1 MDTTSA
7 PGAHMRTRAMRAT
20 LLGATALFCMGGGAL
35 PAFGQDSQIET
46 VVVTAEKRAEDI
58 NKVPVTVQALSG
70 EDLERQGIRDVKS
83 ALAFIP
89 GASLAG
95 ETSQGTQVYQLR
107 GVSTGDTTG
116 DPTVA
121 SYLDDFA
128 FSIPSVPFAA
138 PADLFDLQRLEILK
152 GPQGTLYGSSSLG
165 GVIKVVTNDPDTEK
179 FDVKAAASF
188 GAVHEHG
195 YNYSGDLMVNLP
207 IDDTLAVRGVISGK
221 HLSGYSLVPALGIR
235 NGNNDDTVTGRV
247 KVLWKPT
254 ERLSFLGSFWRF
266 DDQQDFT
273 NRMDG
278 FDPPLINDVGVG
290 NSPTS
295 FTLFTGK
302 INYDFDFAS
311 LTATSG
317 YINRHNSLLANGCQV
332 DTCFVAEIPGAS
344 RSFVQEVRL
353 TSNDEGPLHWIG
365 GMFYQYGETQS
376 NTLFHLTSDVN
387 PDIFIDGT
395 SAYHSLE
402 LAGFGE
408 VSYDLFGGMVRPLVG
423 LRYSAVKRN
432 LLQDSTTT
440 ITSEPPVVIGSNDT
454 QAGKN
459 YHISPRFNVSVYP
472 SEDGMVYFN
481 AAQGFRPGAL
491 QTAANVAALQAVTGV
506 VTNIQLD
513 TDSLWSYEVGAKWSL
528 FDNTLSVN
536 GSVYLINWNDAQFQT
551 GLSGIS
557 GIVNLGDIKGR
568 GFDLQLIYATPI
580 PGLTFQAAGGY
591 NSTTIDNINPQITAG
606 LPFLRDG
613 VQVPNVPKGNV
624 SFSFN
629 YARPLNYH
637 ELVFIADATYQ
648 YRAKESDLATGRE
661 SSDLNIFSIE
671 AGIQKDAYQV
681 LFFVDNLTDER
692 GPSIWEQGRM
702 IVPRPRTIGMR
713 LAFSPEL

>member
-1 MDTTSA
+1 MDNT
-7 PGAHMRTRAMRAT
+7 GAAFAHARMRAMRAA
-20 LLGATALFCMGGGAL
+20 LFGATAIIGAGNL
-35 PAFGQDSQIET
+35 QPVLAQENQIET
-46 VVVTAEKRAEDI
+46 VVVTAEKRSEDI

-70 EDLERQGIRDVKS
+70 DDLQRQGIQDIKS

-95 ETSQGTQVYQLR
+95 ETSQGTQTYQLR

-116 DPTVA
+116 DATVA

-165 GVIKVVTNDPDTEK
+165 GVIKVVTNDPDTEH
-179 FDVKAAASF
+179 FDVRAAASF

-195 YNYSGDLMVNLP
+195 YDYSGDLMVNLP
-207 IDDTLAVRGVISGK
+207 IDDTLAIRGVISGK

-254 ERLSFLGSFWRF
+254 ERMSILASYWRY

-295 FTLFTGK
+295 FSLYTGK
-302 INYDFDFAS
+302 ITYDFDFAT
-311 LTATSG
+311 LTSTSG
-317 YINRHNSLLANGCQV
+317 YINRHNGLKALGCQV
-332 DTCFVAEIPGAS
+332 DTCFDAQIPSAS
-344 RSFVQEVRL
+344 NSFVQEVRL
-353 TSNDEGPLHWIG
+353 ASNDEGPLHWIG
-365 GMFYQYGETQS
+365 GVFYQYGETSS

-395 SAYHSLE
+395 SAYHSIE
-402 LAGFGE
+402 WAGFGE

-423 LRYSAVKRN
+423 IRYSSVKRN
-432 LLQDSTTT
+432 LLQNSTTT
-440 ITSEPPVVIGSNDT
+440 VTSDPPVVIGSNDT
-454 QAGKN
+454 QSGKN
-459 YHISPRFNVSVYP
+459 YHVSPRFNISVYP
-472 SEDGMVYFN
+472 NENGMVYFN

-491 QTAANVAALQAVTGV
+491 QTAANVAALEAVTGV
-506 VTNIQLD
+506 VTNIQLQ
-513 TDSLWSYEVGAKWSL
+513 TDSLWSYEVGTKWQL

-536 GSVYLINWNDAQFQT
+536 GSIYLISWNDAQYQT

-557 GIVNLGDIKGR
+557 GIINLGDVSGKGI
-568 GFDLQLIYATPI
+568 DLEFVYATPI
-580 PGLTFQAAGGY
+580 PGLTFQAAA
-591 NSTTIDNINPQITAG
+591 NWNKTTIDNINPLVTAG
-606 LPFLRDG
+606 LPFLQNG
-613 VQVPNVPKGNV
+613 VQVPNVPKGNF
-624 SFSFN
+624 SLSFN
-629 YARPLNYH
+629 YERPISYH
-637 ELVFIADATYQ
+637 NLTLVADATYQ
-648 YRAKESDLATGRE
+648 YRAKEEDLATGRQ
-661 SSDLNIFSIE
+661 SSDLNIISFEGGIE
-671 AGIQKDAYQV
+671 KDAYRV
-681 LFFVDNLTDER
+681 LFFVDNATDER
-692 GPSIWEQGRM
+692 GPSLWEQGRM

-713 LAFSPEL
+713 LAFNPEQ

>member
-95 ETSQGTQVYQLR
+95 DTSQGTQVYQLR

-317 YINRHNSLLANGCQV
+317 YINRHNGLLANGCQV

-353 TSNDEGPLHWIG
+353 T
-365 GMFYQYGETQS
+365 
-376 NTLFHLTSDVN
+376 
-387 PDIFIDGT
+387 
-395 SAYHSLE
+395 
-402 LAGFGE
+402 
-408 VSYDLFGGMVRPLVG
+408 
-423 LRYSAVKRN
+423 
-432 LLQDSTTT
+432 
-440 ITSEPPVVIGSNDT
+440 
-454 QAGKN
+454 
-459 YHISPRFNVSVYP
+459 
-472 SEDGMVYFN
+472 
-481 AAQGFRPGAL
+481 
-491 QTAANVAALQAVTGV
+491 
-506 VTNIQLD
+506 
-513 TDSLWSYEVGAKWSL
+513 
-528 FDNTLSVN
+528 
-536 GSVYLINWNDAQFQT
+536 
-551 GLSGIS
+551 
-557 GIVNLGDIKGR
+557 
-568 GFDLQLIYATPI
+568 
-580 PGLTFQAAGGY
+580 
-591 NSTTIDNINPQITAG
+591 
-606 LPFLRDG
+606 
-613 VQVPNVPKGNV
+613 
-624 SFSFN
+624 
-629 YARPLNYH
+629 
-637 ELVFIADATYQ
+637 
-648 YRAKESDLATGRE
+648 
-661 SSDLNIFSIE
+661 
-671 AGIQKDAYQV
+671 
-681 LFFVDNLTDER
+681 
-692 GPSIWEQGRM
+692 
-702 IVPRPRTIGMR
+702 
-713 LAFSPEL
+713 

>member
-1 MDTTSA
+1 MESA
-7 PGAHMRTRAMRAT
+7 VTAYARMHARGMWIA
-20 LLGATALFCMGGGAL
+20 LLGTVALYGGGAGL
-35 PAFGQDSQIET
+35 TPALAQSGQIET
-46 VVVTAEKRAEDI
+46 VVVTAEKRSQDI
-58 NKVPVTVQALSG
+58 NKVPLTVQALSG

-107 GVSTGDTTG
+107 GVSSGDTTG

-138 PADLFDLQRLEILK
+138 PSDLFDLQRLEILK

-165 GVIKVVTNDPDTEK
+165 GVIKVVTNDPDTEN

-207 IDDTLAVRGVISGK
+207 FDDTLAVRGVISGK
-221 HLSGYSLVPALGIR
+221 HLSGYSFVPALGIR

-254 ERLSFLGSFWRF
+254 ERLSILGSFWRF

-295 FTLFTGK
+295 FTLYTGK
-302 INYDFDFAS
+302 ITYDFDFAT
-311 LTATSG
+311 LTSTSG
-317 YINRHNSLLANGCQV
+317 YINRHNDLLANGCQI
-332 DTCFVAEIPGAS
+332 DTCFVAQVPGGS
-344 RSFVQEVRL
+344 NSFVQEVRL
-353 TSNDEGPLHWIG
+353 ASNDEGPLHWIG
-365 GMFYQYGETQS
+365 GVFYQYGETAS
-376 NTLFHLTSDVN
+376 NTLFHLTSDIN

-402 LAGFGE
+402 WAGFGE
-408 VSYDLFGGMVRPLVG
+408 VSYDLFGGVVRPLVG

-440 ITSEPPVVIGSNDT
+440 VTSDPPVVIGSNDT
-454 QAGKN
+454 QSGKN
-459 YHISPRFNVSVYP
+459 YHISPRFNISVFP
-472 SEDGMVYFN
+472 NEDGMFYFN

-506 VTNIQLD
+506 VTNIQLA

-536 GSVYLINWNDAQFQT
+536 GSLYLISWNDAQFQT
-551 GLSGIS
+551 GLSGIT
-557 GIVNLGDIKGR
+557 GIVNLGDIQGR
-568 GFDLQLIYATPI
+568 GFDLQLVYATPI

-591 NSTTIDNINPQITAG
+591 NSTTIDNINPKITAG
-606 LPFLRDG
+606 LPFLHDG

-624 SFSFN
+624 SFSLN

-637 ELVFIADATYQ
+637 ELVLLADATYQ
-648 YRAKESDLATGRE
+648 YRAKEADLATGRE
-661 SSDLNIFSIE
+661 SSDLNIFSFE
-671 AGIQKDAYQV
+671 VGVQKAAYQV
-681 LFFVDNLTDER
+681 MFFIDNVTDER

>member
-7 PGAHMRTRAMRAT
+7 LCAHAHMRAMRVA
-20 LLGATALFCMGGGAL
+20 LLGATALFLTGTGAQ
-35 PAFGQDSQIET
+35 PVFAQEAQIET
-46 VVVTAEKRAEDI
+46 VVVTAEKRSEDI
-58 NKVPVTVQALSG
+58 NKVPVTVQAISG
-70 EDLERQGIRDVKS
+70 EDLERQGIRDIKS

-95 ETSQGTQVYQLR
+95 ETSQGTTAYQLR

-116 DPTVA
+116 DATVA

-165 GVIKVVTNDPDTEK
+165 GVVKVVTNDPDTEK
-179 FDVKAAASF
+179 FDVRAAASF

-207 IDDTLAVRGVISGK
+207 LDDTLAVRGVISGK

-235 NGNNDDTVTGRV
+235 NGNNDDTITGRV

-254 ERLSFLGSFWRF
+254 ERLSMLGSFWRF

-278 FDPPLINDVGVG
+278 FDPPMINDVGVG

-295 FTLFTGK
+295 FTLVTGK
-302 INYDFDFAS
+302 INYDFDFAT

-317 YINRHNSLLANGCQV
+317 YIHRHNGLKALGCQV
-332 DTCFVAEIPGAS
+332 DTCFDARIPGKS
-344 RSFVQEVRL
+344 LSFVQEVRL

-365 GMFYQYGETQS
+365 GMFYQYGETSS
-376 NTLFHLTSDVN
+376 NTFFNLTSDVN
-387 PDIFIDGT
+387 PDIFIDGD
-395 SAYHSLE
+395 SAFHSLE
-402 LAGFGE
+402 WAGFGE
-408 VSYDLFGGMVRPLVG
+408 VSYDLWDGMVRPLVG
-423 LRYSAVKRN
+423 LRYSSVKRVLDQN
-432 LLQDSTTT
+432 STTT
-440 ITSEPPVVIGSNDT
+440 ISGDPPVVIVSTAGES
-454 QAGKN
+454 GKN
-459 YHISPRFNVSVYP
+459 YHVSPRFNLSVYP
-472 SEDGMVYFN
+472 NDSGMVFFN

-491 QTAANVAALQAVTGV
+491 QTGANVAALQSLTGV
-506 VTNIQLD
+506 VTSVQLQ
-513 TDSLWSYEVGAKWSL
+513 TDSLWSYEVGTKWSL
-528 FDNTLSVN
+528 FDNTVSVS
-536 GSVYLINWNDAQFQT
+536 GSVYMINWNDAQYQT

-557 GIVNLGDIKGR
+557 GIINLGDVRGR
-568 GFDLQLIYATPI
+568 GFDVELVYATPI

-591 NSTTIDNINPQITAG
+591 NSTTIDNINPKVSAG
-606 LPFLRDG
+606 LPFLQNG
-613 VQVPNVPKGNV
+613 SQVPNVPKGNV
-624 SFSFN
+624 SFS
-629 YARPLNYH
+629 LNYSRPIGYH
-637 ELVFIADATYQ
+637 DLTFIADATYQ
-648 YRAKESDLATGRE
+648 YRAKESDLATGRQ
-661 SSDLNIFSIE
+661 SADLNIISIE
-671 AGIQKDAYQV
+671 GGIEKDAYRV
-681 LFFVDNLTDER
+681 VFFVDNATDER